1 MGQVFR
7 ARDTRLDRDVALKVL
22 PASALADGTARARLV
37 REARLASKLNHPH
50 ICTVYDVGES
60 DGQTYIGMELVEGRS
75 LSDCLSTGPLPV
87 KQVLQYG
94 QQLADALAHAHGR
107 GIVHRDLKSANVV
120 VTPEGQVKVLDFGL
134 AKRVVTEELTEAA
147 TVSQHTLT
155 APGMIAGTLAYMAPE
170 HLRGEPADARSD
182 VWALG
187 IVLYEMAVGKRPF
200 QGQTGFELTS
210 AILSQPQPPLPGSVP
225 GALSAVVDRCLE
237 KNPGERYQRGE
248 EVKAALEAVRAGTAD
263 VAAPHPVAPPPAT
276 RSRRWRWVSV
286 ALAMLTVIIGG
297 LAALDVGG
305 LRTRVIG
312 GGGAPVPAVRLAVLP
327 FANLGADPEQAFLA
341 DGMTQELITHLGRLN
356 PAALVVIG
364 RTSVLRYKDGDT
376 PIDQIGRELGVEY
389 VVGGS
394 VQRDATHVRV
404 IVELVRVEDQ
414 AQVWAD
420 TYEQELSGILMVQS
434 QVTRSV
440 ASALAVALLPAE
452 QVRLASARA
461 VDPDVY
467 EAYVTGA
474 SLWQSLRPADVDA
487 AEQQFEY
494 ALERDPSYAP
504 AHAGLA
510 WVWGARNQMGLS
522 PWDEAVPR
530 AKEAALQA
538 IALDEGAAEAH
549 AALAAVKTWGEW
561 DWPEAEQAWARAI
574 ELNPNDANT
583 QAYYAHFLAH
593 RGRAEDGL
601 RHSDLAVELDPFN
614 ALYHALRAVVLT
626 YLHRHDEA
634 MEAALTAV
642 AIRSDMGIAFHAMQT
657 VYMAKGMH
665 DEQLADQRLRI
676 SRDPERLAAFEKG
689 LAEGGYEGAQRG
701 IADVLAARYE
711 TALLDPAAVLTLR
724 SRGQFHMAV
733 GIAMRYLDAG
743 DHDRAIAWLQKGY
756 DQQDPSM
763 PYTNGPPFDRLR
775 DDPRYQA
782 LMRRIGIPIP

>member
-1 MGQVFR
+1 MTLTPGTRLGPYEVHSLLGAGGMGQVFR
-7 ARDTRLDRDVALKVL
+7 AHDTRLDCDVALKVL
-22 PASALADGTARARLV
+22 PASALADETARARLL

-50 ICTVYDVGES
+50 ICTIYDVGES

-87 KQVLQYG
+87 KQVLQDG

-210 AILSQPQPPLPGSVP
+210 AILSQPQPPLPGTLP
-225 GALSAVVDRCLE
+225 GALSTVVDRCLE

-248 EVKAALEAVRAGTAD
+248 EVRAALEAVRAGTAD
-263 VAAPHPVAPPPAT
+263 LVSPPPAAQPAAP
-276 RSRRWRWVSV
+276 RSRRWRSVSV
-286 ALAMLTVIIGG
+286 ALAMLTVIRRRACRARRRWPPDAPGRRPWRSAAHREG
-297 LAALDVGG
+297 CRAALYKPRCRPRAG
-305 LRTRVIG
+305 
-312 GGGAPVPAVRLAVLP
+312 VPRRRD
-327 FANLGADPEQAFLA
+327 DP
-341 DGMTQELITHLGRLN
+341 ELITHLGRLN
-356 PAALVVIG
+356 PAALAVIG
-364 RTSVLRYKDGDT
+364 RTSVLRYADGDT

-394 VQRDATHVRV
+394 VQRDATRVRV
-404 IVELVRVEDQ
+404 TAELVRAEDQ

-420 TYEQELSGILMVQS
+420 TYEQDLSGILMVQS
-434 QVTRSV
+434 QVARSV

-452 QVRLASARA
+452 QARLASARA

-467 EAYVTGA
+467 QAYVKGA

-487 AEQQFEY
+487 AEQQFEH

-504 AHAGLA
+504 ALAGLA
-510 WVWGARNQMGLS
+510 WVWAARNQMGFS
-522 PWDEAVPR
+522 PWDEAIPR
-530 AKEAALQA
+530 AKAAALQA
-538 IALDEGAAEAH
+538 IALDEDAAEPY
-549 AALAAVKTWGEW
+549 AALAGVKTWGEW
-561 DWPEAEQAWARAI
+561 DWPGAEQAWVRAI

-593 RGRAEDGL
+593 RGRAEEGL
-601 RHSDLAVELDPFN
+601 GHSDLAVELDPFN
-614 ALYHALRAVVLT
+614 ALYHALRGVVLI
-626 YLHRHDEA
+626 YLHRYDDA
-634 MEAALTAV
+634 MEAALTAA
-642 AIRSDMGIAFHAMQT
+642 AIRSDMSIAFSVMQG
-657 VYMAKGMH
+657 VYMAKGMR

-701 IADVLAARYE
+701 IADVLAARYRDGPAGPGRGSRS
-711 TALLDPAAVLTLR
+711 ALPGPVPRGRRYR
-724 SRGQFHMAV
+724 S
-733 GIAMRYLDAG
+733 
-743 DHDRAIAWLQKGY
+743 AI
-756 DQQDPSM
+756 S
-763 PYTNGPPFDRLR
+763 
-775 DDPRYQA
+775 
-782 LMRRIGIPIP
+782 RRRRQ